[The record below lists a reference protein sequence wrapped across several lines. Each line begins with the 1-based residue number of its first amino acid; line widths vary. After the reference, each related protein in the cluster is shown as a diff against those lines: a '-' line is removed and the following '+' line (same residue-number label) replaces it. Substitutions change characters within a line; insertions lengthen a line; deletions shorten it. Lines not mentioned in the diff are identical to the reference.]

1 MTSRTLQLSDKRVA
15 HYLEQGSGEPLVL
28 IHGVGMQA
36 HAWYPQIDDLSRDF
50 RVISVD
56 MPGHGQS
63 TALEA
68 GAPLQQFV
76 AWAIA
81 FIEALEAGPVNLAGH
96 SMGSLIAA
104 GVAVTRPDLVKRVAV
119 LNGVYRRTPQA
130 REAVLQ
136 RAAELRGG
144 TIDVQTPLKRWF
156 NAEEAQQVAAHK
168 VESWLKSV
176 DLAGYATAY
185 TAFAKGD
192 ELYADGWNTIACPAL
207 VLTGSDDPNSTPEMA
222 HQMASAAHHGRA
234 VVIDDERHMV
244 NLTAPEAVNHALREW
259 LNVETRVETR
269 VETSIEPLKS
279 EV

>member
-1 MTSRTLQLSDKRVA
+1 MTSKTLQLSDKRVA

-50 RVISVD
+50 RVIAVD

-63 TALEA
+63 DALDTGA
-68 GAPLQQFV
+68 GLQQFV

-81 FIEALEAGPVNLAGH
+81 FIEALDAGPVNLAGH
-96 SMGSLIAA
+96 SMGSLISA
-104 GVAVTRPDLVKRVAV
+104 GVAATRPDLVKRVAV
-119 LNGVYRRTPQA
+119 LNGVYRRTPEA

-136 RAAELRGG
+136 RAAELRSG
-144 TIDVQTPLKRWF
+144 TIDVETPLKRWF

-192 ELYADGWNTIACPAL
+192 EVYADGWHSIACPAL

-222 HQMASAAHHGRA
+222 RQMAGAARNGRA
-234 VVIDDERHMV
+234 VVLENERHMA
-244 NLTAPEAVNHALREW
+244 NLTAPEAVNRALRDW
-259 LNVETRVETR
+259 LQVEAQRAAQTE
-269 VETSIEPLKS
+269 SLKS

>member
-1 MTSRTLQLSDKRVA
+1 MTSTILPLSDKRVA

-36 HAWYPQIDDLSRDF
+36 HAWYPQIDELSRDF
-50 RVISVD
+50 RVIAVD

-63 TALEA
+63 TALDA
-68 GAPLQQFV
+68 GAGLQQFV
-76 AWAIA
+76 AWAVA
-81 FIEALEAGPVNLAGH
+81 FIEALDAGPVNLAGH

-119 LNGVYRRTPQA
+119 LNGVYRRTQQA
-130 REAVLQ
+130 RDAVLQ
-136 RAAELRGG
+136 RAAELRSG

-192 ELYADGWNTIACPAL
+192 EVYADGWNTITCPAL

-222 HQMASAAHHGRA
+222 QQMASAAHNGRA
-234 VVIDDERHMV
+234 VVIEDERHMV
-244 NLTAPEAVNHALREW
+244 NLTAPEAVNRALREW
-259 LNVETRVETR
+259 LSVTTQVQSP
-269 VETSIEPLKS
+269 VEPLKS